1 MIKFSV
7 ITTVYN
13 QENYIKDCIESVINQ
28 TYSNL
33 EFIIVDDGSTDNSYN
48 ICKEYAE
55 KDDRIKLIR
64 KENGGVSSARNVG
77 IADISGDYVL
87 FLDGD
92 DFYCLELLE
101 NCYNELQK
109 ENFDIITFGIYHC
122 DENKEVYLEENKY
135 CLQDSI
141 KNYSS
146 LFNFFFT
153 NIKRCSIIKNQC
165 YSANLIK
172 QNGKVIGFNE
182 TIRYG
187 EDILFCLKVT
197 ALAKSVSYIKY
208 LGCYYRKNSYS
219 FTLNA
224 KMLERFNSLCE
235 MEKDFYSFIIEKE
248 LTSLT
253 SNFAEIFWFIFDLQ
267 MVFGYM
273 DLYWKVTKEKLEI
286 LKFTDNFFNLKK
298 LYKEYKKKSKTHY
311 NKLEDKYIAYRD
323 DALKKYLISQNKFAL
338 NFRLFNLKVIMLFIK
353 IKRKTKKIFKK
364 N

>member
-92 DFYCLELLE
+92 DLYCLELLE

-109 ENFDIITFGIYHC
+109 ERFDIISFGIICC
-122 DENKEVYLEENKY
+122 DENNNTIHVEKGLCFQDFKY
-135 CLQDSI
+135 
-141 KNYSS
+141 NYNSY
-146 LFNFFFT
+146 FNFF
-153 NIKRCSIIKNQC
+153 IKTLKNGDIVANKCINAKIIKNN
-165 YSANLIK
+165 NLLFCEK
-172 QNGKVIGFNE
+172 
-182 TIRYG
+182 IRYG
-187 EDILFCLKVT
+187 EDKLMFLEILAFVN
-197 ALAKSVSYIKY
+197 SVSSIDY
-208 LGCYYRKNSYS
+208 LGYNYRKCSTS
-219 FTLNA
+219 FTHNVKNKEQIFSLYLISKNYYIFLQQQNISILLN
-224 KMLERFNSLCE
+224 
-235 MEKDFYSFIIEKE
+235 
-248 LTSLT
+248 
-253 SNFAEIFWFIFDLQ
+253 NFAEIFWYVFDFQMIF
-267 MVFGYM
+267 GHM
-273 DLYWKVTKEKLEI
+273 DLYWKIKKEELEV
-286 LKFTDNFFNLKK
+286 LKIEDDFFNLKK
-298 LYKEYKKKSKTHY
+298 FYKDYKKKNKNHY
-311 NKLEDKYIAYRD
+311 KKLEDKYIAYRD